1 MRRSEL
7 DTFFIDFMD
16 ALTDY
21 GCEVISRA
29 EFRKVLEDLHDT
41 YKYYPT
47 TEIMYKATIQRLTSC
62 GRASKEKDTNLQCKR
77 VNQELDIVK
86 HPPKIIF

>member
-7 DTFFIDFMD
+7 DTFFSDFMD
-16 ALTDY
+16 ALSDY
-21 GCEVISRA
+21 DCGAISRRK
-29 EFRKVLEDLHDT
+29 FREILEDLHDA

-47 TEIMYKATIQRLTSC
+47 AEIMYKATIQRLTSC
-62 GRASKEKDTNLQCKR
+62 GRASEEKDTKWQCEW
-77 VNQELDIVK
+77 VNQELDLVK